1 MSIKNS
7 ALILGGWVALSVV
20 SGSAA
25 MLVAQ
30 ALPAAM

>member
-1 MSIKNS
+1 MTIRNT
-7 ALILGGWVALSVV
+7 LILGGWVALSLA

-30 ALPAAM
+30 ALPATM